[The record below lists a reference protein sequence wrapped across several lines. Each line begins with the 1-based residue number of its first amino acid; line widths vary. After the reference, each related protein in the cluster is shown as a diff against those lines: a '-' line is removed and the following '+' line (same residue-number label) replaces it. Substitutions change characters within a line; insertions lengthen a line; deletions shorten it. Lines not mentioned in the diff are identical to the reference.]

1 MKKTL
6 LTAFVLIVSSPIAT
20 IAADFGGPL
29 PYEMPAR
36 QRAKIQGVLMEGY
49 AKDQVVRKQVNIQEI
64 YGLNRGKAL
73 ECNAAVNKTDPKKLR
88 PWERANQTLV
98 AEDITNVCIG
108 R

>member
-1 MKKTL
+1 MKKMF
-6 LTAFVLIVSSPIAT
+6 LTAIAFIVAAPLQGFT
-20 IAADFGGPL
+20 ADFGGPL

-36 QRAKIQGVLMEGY
+36 QRAKIQGVLMNGY

-88 PWERANQTLV
+88 PWDRANQTLV